1 MKTLNLPAGHRTVV
15 PYFLVPDADAF
26 IQFLKTAFHARDKE
40 MHHDEDGDV
49 RHAELTIGDAPLML
63 GQSTEKWKAQGSM
76 NYLYVAD
83 TDTTHSACL
92 KAGCTEL
99 YGPTDHE
106 YGVRGSGVKDSWGNT
121 WWLAQPLTK

>member
-49 RHAELTIGDAPLML
+49 RHAELTIGDAPLDA
-63 GQSTEKWKAQGSM
+63 GPKHGKVE
-76 NYLYVAD
+76 
-83 TDTTHSACL
+83 SA
-92 KAGCTEL
+92 GIHEL
-99 YGPTDHE
+99 PL
-106 YGVRGSGVKDSWGNT
+106 RGRHG
-121 WWLAQPLTK
+121 